1 VAGVTPILG
10 ALLSRLKSPI
20 ALIGLIAF
28 VDALGFAITLPVFPL
43 YAKDELAATAAQIT
57 GVQAAYFGMSFIV
70 GPILGRLSDRFG
82 RRPVLIISQLGSLLS
97 YVVIAFAPTIWV
109 VYLARMLDGVTAGNF
124 STAQAYISDISEPR
138 ERAKRLGTT
147 ALAFSLGLAVGP
159 AMGGFIAARFGP
171 RFAYLAGASIGLM
184 TILLT
189 ASLLKESLSPE
200 KRAKALAA
208 HAASGSGGFWS
219 LVRLRPVAL
228 LLIIAFFAQFS
239 FFSFQT
245 VYVLWAQKV
254 VFPTES
260 SAHVSEIVSYVLAFV
275 GLCGIFVQL
284 RMIGPLVK
292 RFGEKAMLIA
302 GLTSRTAFFSL
313 LVAFP
318 VALMLPAAAPLL
330 AFGTGM
336 TLPNLAALQ
345 TYAAP
350 ADRRGQI
357 LGTNQSAAS
366 LGSVLGPLVGGQL
379 FEQVAPGAPIAL
391 AMLLSMIALAVAL
404 LITRLH
410 VERPAAPNPAR

>member
-1 VAGVTPILG
+1 MAGVTPILN
-10 ALLSRLKSPI
+10 AVLSRLKSPV
-20 ALIGLIAF
+20 ALIGLVAF

-57 GVQAAYFGMSFIV
+57 GVQAAYFAMSFIV
-70 GPILGRLSDRFG
+70 GPILGRLSDRYG
-82 RRPVLIISQLGSLLS
+82 RRPILIISQLGSLLS
-97 YVVIAFAPTIWV
+97 YVVIAFAPSIWV
-109 VYLARMLDGVTAGNF
+109 VYLARMLDGITAGNF
-124 STAQAYISDISEPR
+124 STAQAYISDITEPR

-147 ALAFSLGLAVGP
+147 ALAFSLGLSIGP
-159 AMGGFIAARFGP
+159 ALGGFVAGRFGP
-171 RFAYLAGASIGLM
+171 RAAYLVGATIGLA
-184 TILLT
+184 TIVLT
-189 ASLLKESLSPE
+189 TFLLKESLNPE
-200 KRAKALAA
+200 KRALAQ
-208 HAASGSGGFWS
+208 AARAKTGGGFFNLIRVPAVAIL
-219 LVRLRPVAL
+219 LVV
-228 LLIIAFFAQFS
+228 AFFAQFS

-254 VFPTES
+254 VFPAES

-275 GLCGIFVQL
+275 GLCGIVVQL

-292 RFGEKAMLIA
+292 RFGEKSMLVA
-302 GLTSRTAFFSL
+302 GLASRTAFFGL

-391 AMLLSMIALAVAL
+391 AMLLSGVALAVAL

-410 VERPAAPNPAR
+410 IERPTAPAPAR

>member
-1 VAGVTPILG
+1 MAGVTPILN
-10 ALLSRLKSPI
+10 AVLSRLKSPV
-20 ALIGLIAF
+20 ALIGLVAF

-57 GVQAAYFGMSFIV
+57 GVQAAYFAMSFIV
-70 GPILGRLSDRFG
+70 GPILGRLSDRYG
-82 RRPVLIISQLGSLLS
+82 RRPILIISQLGSLLS
-97 YVVIAFAPTIWV
+97 YVVIAFAPSIWV
-109 VYLARMLDGVTAGNF
+109 VYLARMLDGITAGNF
-124 STAQAYISDISEPR
+124 STAQAYISDITEPR

-147 ALAFSLGLAVGP
+147 ALAFSLGLSIGP
-159 AMGGFIAARFGP
+159 ALGGFVAGRFGP
-171 RFAYLAGASIGLM
+171 RAAYLVGASIGLA
-184 TILLT
+184 TIVLT
-189 ASLLKESLSPE
+189 TFLLKESLNPE
-200 KRAKALAA
+200 KRALAQ
-208 HAASGSGGFWS
+208 AARAKTGGGFFS
-219 LVRLRPVAL
+219 LIRVPAVAIL
-228 LLIIAFFAQFS
+228 LVVAFFAQFS

-254 VFPTES
+254 VFPAES

-275 GLCGIFVQL
+275 GLCGIVVQL

-292 RFGEKAMLIA
+292 RFGEKSMLVA
-302 GLTSRTAFFSL
+302 GLASRTAFFGL

-391 AMLLSMIALAVAL
+391 AMLLSGVALAVAL

-410 VERPAAPNPAR
+410 IERPTAPAPAR

>member
-1 VAGVTPILG
+1 MAGVTSILN
-10 ALLSRLKSPI
+10 AVLSRLKSPV
-20 ALIGLIAF
+20 ALIGLVAF

-57 GVQAAYFGMSFIV
+57 GVQAAYFAMSFIV
-70 GPILGRLSDRFG
+70 GPILGRLSDRYG
-82 RRPVLIISQLGSLLS
+82 RRPILIISQLGSLLS
-97 YVVIAFAPTIWV
+97 YVVIAFAPSIWV
-109 VYLARMLDGVTAGNF
+109 VYLARMLDGITAGNF
-124 STAQAYISDISEPR
+124 STAQAYISDITEPR

-147 ALAFSLGLAVGP
+147 ALAFSLGLSIGP
-159 AMGGFIAARFGP
+159 ALGGFVAGRFGP
-171 RFAYLAGASIGLM
+171 RAAYLVGATIGLA
-184 TILLT
+184 TIVLT
-189 ASLLKESLSPE
+189 TFLLKESLNPE
-200 KRAKALAA
+200 KRALAQ
-208 HAASGSGGFWS
+208 AARAKTGSGFFS
-219 LVRLRPVAL
+219 LIRVPAVAIL
-228 LLIIAFFAQFS
+228 LVVAFFAQFS

-254 VFPTES
+254 VFPAES

-275 GLCGIFVQL
+275 GLCGIVVQL

-292 RFGEKAMLIA
+292 RFGEKSMLVA
-302 GLTSRTAFFSL
+302 GLASRTAFFGL

-391 AMLLSMIALAVAL
+391 AMLLSGVALAVAL

-410 VERPAAPNPAR
+410 IERPTAPAPAR

>member
-1 VAGVTPILG
+1 M
-10 ALLSRLKSPI
+10 

-43 YAKDELAATAAQIT
+43 YAKDELAASAAQIT
-57 GVQAAYFGMSFIV
+57 GVQAAYFAMSFIV
-70 GPILGRLSDRFG
+70 GPILGRLSDRHG
-82 RRPVLIISQLGSLLS
+82 RRPILIVSQLGSLLS
-97 YVVIAFAPTIWV
+97 YVLIAFAPTIWI
-109 VYLARMLDGVTAGNF
+109 VYLARMLDGITAGNF
-124 STAQAYISDISEPR
+124 STAQAYISDITEPR
-138 ERAKRLGTT
+138 ERARRLGTT
-147 ALAFSLGLAVGP
+147 ALAFSLGLSIGP
-159 AMGGFIAARFGP
+159 AIGGFVAGRFGP
-171 RFAYLAGASIGLM
+171 RAAYLVGATIGLA
-184 TILLT
+184 TIVLT
-189 ASLLKESLSPE
+189 ALLLKESLSPE
-200 KRAKALAA
+200 KRALAQ
-208 HAASGSGGFWS
+208 AARARTGGGFLS
-219 LVRLRPVAL
+219 LVRVPAVAIL
-228 LLIIAFFAQFS
+228 LVVAFFAQFS

-275 GLCGIFVQL
+275 GLCGIVVQL
-284 RMIGPLVK
+284 RMIGPLVR
-292 RFGEKAMLIA
+292 RFGEKSMLIA
-302 GLTSRTAFFSL
+302 GLTSRTLFFSL

-366 LGSVLGPLVGGQL
+366 LGSVLAPLIGGQL
-379 FEQVAPGAPIAL
+379 FERVAPGAPIAL
-391 AMLLSMIALAVAL
+391 AMMLSAIALAVAL

-410 VERPAAPNPAR
+410 IERPAAPSPAR